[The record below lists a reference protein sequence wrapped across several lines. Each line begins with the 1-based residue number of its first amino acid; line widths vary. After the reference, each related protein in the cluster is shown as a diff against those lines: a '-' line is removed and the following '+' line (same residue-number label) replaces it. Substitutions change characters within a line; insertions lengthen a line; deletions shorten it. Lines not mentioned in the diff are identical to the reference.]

1 MKKAFSIL
9 MLCVFFFGCNIKKK
23 PEFIGVENIVIAK
36 ASLDTINLKANAIFK
51 NGNDLGGTLLTD
63 EIKVFVDSTYV
74 ATVSSKAFKVPPR
87 DEFTVPL
94 FVKLPTS
101 KLLQEG
107 NEGLFGTI
115 LKQVLDNK
123 MVVHF
128 KGDLTYKLAGIAFDY
143 PVDHSEEITIK

>member
-9 MLCVFFFGCNIKKK
+9 MLCVCLFGCKIKKK
-23 PEFIGVENIVIAK
+23 PEFIGVENIGIAK

-94 FVKLPTS
+94 LVKFPTS
-101 KLLQEG
+101 KLVQEG
-107 NEGLFGTI
+107 NGGLFGTI
-115 LKQVLDNK
+115 LKKVLNNK
-123 MVVHF
+123 VLVRF
-128 KGDLTYKLAGIAFDY
+128 KGSLTYKLSGFSFDY
-143 PVDHSEEITIK
+143 LIDHSEEIIIK

>member
-9 MLCVFFFGCNIKKK
+9 MLCVFFFGCNIKEK
-23 PEFIGVENIVIAK
+23 PEFIGVENIGIAK

-63 EIKVFVDSTYV
+63 EIMVFVDSTYV

-87 DEFTVPL
+87 DEFIVPL
-94 FVKLPTS
+94 LVRFPTS
-101 KLLQEG
+101 KLFQEG
-107 NEGLFGTI
+107 NGGLFGTI

-123 MVVHF
+123 VVVHF
-128 KGDLTYKLAGIAFDY
+128 KGDLTYWLAGFSFDY
-143 PVDHSEEITIK
+143 PIDHSQEILIK

>member
-9 MLCVFFFGCNIKKK
+9 MLCVFFFGCNINEK
-23 PEFIGVENIVIAK
+23 PEFVRVENIGIAI

-63 EIKVFVDSTYV
+63 EIKVFVDSTYI
-74 ATVSSKAFKVPPR
+74 ATVSSKAFKVPPH

-94 FVKLPTS
+94 LVKLPTS
-101 KLLQEG
+101 KLVKEG
-107 NEGLFGTI
+107 NDGLFGTI

-128 KGDLTYKLAGIAFDY
+128 KGDLTYKFAGVSFDY
-143 PVDHSEEITIK
+143 PVDHSEEITIN